1 MNIILRLVVIA
12 LPVVFLGGCDAT
24 PKKGQGLAEYSRGS
38 TNADGEDEEG
48 QEESRP
54 AKVGKRTRAKRV
66 TEQKAETAPIEPDR
80 GEEKSAAHKQE
91 TKKLSPFTR
100 FKNAFKWTKNTK

>member
-1 MNIILRLVVIA
+1 MNILLRLVVIA

-24 PKKGQGLAEYSRGS
+24 PKKGKELSEYSRGS

-48 QEESRP
+48 HEESRP

-66 TEQKAETAPIEPDR
+66 IEQKEETAIVPDR
-80 GEEKSAAHKQE
+80 AEEKSAAHKQE
-91 TKKLSPFTR
+91 KKKPTAFTR